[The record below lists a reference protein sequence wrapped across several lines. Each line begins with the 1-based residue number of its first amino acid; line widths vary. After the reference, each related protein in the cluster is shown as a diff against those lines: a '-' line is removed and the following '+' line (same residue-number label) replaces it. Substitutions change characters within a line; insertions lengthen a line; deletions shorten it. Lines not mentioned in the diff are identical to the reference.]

1 MPVRDFNYLDNDTV
15 ETEKR
20 HTLNALE
27 RGRIYLKSEKDSVL
41 KCLGISG
48 EEFDCLTEVAIAEKE
63 LLELPAKSA
72 FGALQFLVQECLP
85 NNKEFV
91 SFLNERFS
99 NEASF
104 LTHAGVVHWYLF
116 WRLNTSPFMPAFLH
130 GELLTAFEEDALKG
144 DLELINEMKESHYL
158 LVKAFL
164 IAWRSEEG
172 DKKLKEEGKSLLA
185 ATSLLDWTEKV
196 RLLCQN
202 YSF

>member
-1 MPVRDFNYLDNDTV
+1 MPVRDFNYLDDTV

-48 EEFDCLTEVAIAEKE
+48 EEFDCLMEVAIAEKE

-116 WRLNTSPFMPAFLH
+116 WQLKTSPFMPASLH
-130 GELLTAFEEDALKG
+130 GKLLTVFEENALKG
-144 DLELINEMKESHYL
+144 GLKLIDELEEAHLL
-158 LVKAFL
+158 LVKAFFV
-164 IAWRSEEG
+164 AWRSEGGEQ
-172 DKKLKEEGKSLLA
+172 KLKEEGKSLLA
-185 ATSLLDWTEKV
+185 AASLLDWTEQV